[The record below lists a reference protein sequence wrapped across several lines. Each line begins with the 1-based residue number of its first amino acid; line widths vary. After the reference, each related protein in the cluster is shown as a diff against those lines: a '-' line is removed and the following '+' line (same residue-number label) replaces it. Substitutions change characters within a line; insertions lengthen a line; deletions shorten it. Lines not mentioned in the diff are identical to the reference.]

1 MNIGLTY
8 YFLIAMTFV
17 FVCPYV
23 TTEKSIMSKLFN
35 NVLVIIPSKHANDL
49 NSNSG
54 IKKKS
59 KSINDIN
66 LLNTVPRF
74 IACYIGLIKKFL
86 FCPNYQFHCT
96 VYAAM
101 SILK

>member
-23 TTEKSIMSKLFN
+23 TTEKSIMSILFN

-49 NSNSG
+49 NSNNG

-59 KSINDIN
+59 KSINGIN
-66 LLNTVPRF
+66 LLLNN
-74 IACYIGLIKKFL
+74 YIEQHKRLQYHG
-86 FCPNYQFHCT
+86 QT
-96 VYAAM
+96 
-101 SILK
+101 

>member
-1 MNIGLTY
+1 LIQIIKYIGMNIGLTY

-66 LLNTVPRF
+66 LLNTVPHMHTS
-74 IACYIGLIKKFL
+74 LL
-86 FCPNYQFHCT
+86 
-96 VYAAM
+96 V
-101 SILK
+101 ILD